1 RQWMRERASPRVLL
15 RRLRMHLPDALESMK
30 LVPKILRSTVR
41 EAADGEFR
49 LQVESAGI
57 EQLRSEIEHSMVR
70 RDSAVAA
77 AVLWLSG
84 LLWLALA
91 VQQRWLGWL
100 QLAAALIVFIAA
112 RRKRVVPRVNRAST

>member
-1 RQWMRERASPRVLL
+1 
-15 RRLRMHLPDALESMK
+15 
-30 LVPKILRSTVR
+30 
-41 EAADGEFR
+41 
-49 LQVESAGI
+49 
-57 EQLRSEIEHSMVR
+57 
-70 RDSAVAA
+70 
-77 AVLWLSG
+77 VLWLSG